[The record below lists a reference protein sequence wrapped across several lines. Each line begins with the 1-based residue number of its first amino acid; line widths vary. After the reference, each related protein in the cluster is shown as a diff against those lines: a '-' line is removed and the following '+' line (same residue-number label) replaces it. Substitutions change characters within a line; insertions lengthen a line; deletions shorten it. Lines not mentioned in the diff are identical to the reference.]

1 MNIFGIGPLE
11 IIFVLIIGIL
21 VLGPEGMIEAG
32 NKLGKFL
39 RSIIK
44 STWWQNIRK
53 GVSEIQYLPQRLM
66 REAELE
72 ELNELR
78 DLTRNNFPSIGGNDH
93 LRASS
98 WSGSGSPL
106 PAAEQKTKDHP
117 DIASRGESASTQ
129 DADQT
134 G

>member
-32 NKLGKFL
+32 RKLGKFM
-39 RSIIK
+39 RSIIH
-44 STWWQNIRK
+44 SPWWKNIRQ
-53 GVSEIQYLPQRLM
+53 GVTEIQHLPQRLI

-78 DLTRNNFPSIGGNDH
+78 DLTKNSFPKIGGND
-93 LRASS
+93 LINSS
-98 WSGSGSPL
+98 WSGTP
-106 PAAEQKTKDHP
+106 
-117 DIASRGESASTQ
+117 ASTS
-129 DADQT
+129 DQPQEPKT
-134 G
+134 PEKDENNFSSS

>member
-32 NKLGKFL
+32 GKLGKFL
-39 RSIIK
+39 RSIIR
-44 STWWQNIRK
+44 SAWWQNVRK

-78 DLTRNNFPSIGGNDH
+78 EMTKNNFPSIGGSDQ
-93 LRASS
+93 LGSSS
-98 WSGSGSPL
+98 WSGNLSAPSRSGGNAENNPDRPASQDNSPSQ
-106 PAAEQKTKDHP
+106 E
-117 DIASRGESASTQ
+117 G
-129 DADQT
+129 
-134 G
+134 

>member
-32 NKLGKFL
+32 RKLGKFL

-44 STWWQNIRK
+44 SSWWQNIRR
-53 GVSEIQYLPQRLM
+53 GVNEIQYLPQRLM

-78 DLTRNNFPSIGGNDH
+78 ELSKTDIPSIAGKDLIGS
-93 LRASS
+93 SS
-98 WSGSGSPL
+98 WSGRAPHAQPAENNPDKSP
-106 PAAEQKTKDHP
+106 AESPKPK
-117 DIASRGESASTQ
+117 S
-129 DADQT
+129 
-134 G
+134 

>member
-32 NKLGKFL
+32 GKLGKFL

-53 GVSEIQYLPQRLM
+53 GVSEIQYLPQRLI

-78 DLTRNNFPSIGGNDH
+78 DLTKKNFPSIGGSDH
-93 LRASS
+93 LGASS
-98 WSGSGSPL
+98 WSGNPSAPSRAVQNP
-106 PAAEQKTKDHP
+106 EKNP
-117 DIASRGESASTQ
+117 DRPSRTDNPSSQ
-129 DADQT
+129 D

>member
-11 IIFVLIIGIL
+11 IVFVLIIGIL
-21 VLGPEGMIEAG
+21 VLGPDGMISAG
-32 NKLGKFL
+32 RKMGKFM

-44 STWWQNIRK
+44 SNWWQNIRK

-78 DLTRNNFPSIGGNDH
+78 MLTKEGFPKIGGED
-93 LRASS
+93 LFGSSS
-98 WSGSGSPL
+98 WSGSPNLGPNSE
-106 PAAEQKTKDHP
+106 EQKITDTEDQHP
-117 DIASRGESASTQ
+117 AES
-129 DADQT
+129 
-134 G
+134 

>member
-32 NKLGKFL
+32 SKLGKFL
-39 RSIIK
+39 RSIIR

-53 GVSEIQYLPQRLM
+53 GVSEIQYLPQRLI

-78 DLTRNNFPSIGGNDH
+78 DLTKNNFPSIGGSDH
-93 LRASS
+93 LGTSS
-98 WSGSGSPL
+98 WSGNLSAP
-106 PAAEQKTKDHP
+106 
-117 DIASRGESASTQ
+117 SR
-129 DADQT
+129 ADQNPET
-134 G
+134 NPDRPSRKENSSNQEG

>member
-1 MNIFGIGPLE
+1 MNIFGIGTLE

-32 NKLGKFL
+32 RKLGKFL

-44 STWWQNIRK
+44 SNWWQNVRK
-53 GVSEIQYLPQRLM
+53 GICEIQYLPQRLM

-78 DLTRNNFPSIGGNDH
+78 KMTEDEFSKIANTDLLKD
-93 LRASS
+93 SS
-98 WSGSGSPL
+98 W
-106 PAAEQKTKDHP
+106 
-117 DIASRGESASTQ
+117 
-129 DADQT
+129 T
-134 G
+134 GKSNQEEV

>member
-32 NKLGKFL
+32 RKLGKFM
-39 RSIIK
+39 RSIIH
-44 STWWQNIRK
+44 SSWWKNIRQ
-53 GVSEIQYLPQRLM
+53 GVTEIQHLPQRLI

-78 DLTRNNFPSIGGNDH
+78 DLTKNSFPKIGGEN
-93 LRASS
+93 LLNSS
-98 WSGSGSPL
+98 WSGL
-106 PAAEQKTKDHP
+106 PDPNPNPSRQSDQVPNDKTLP
-117 DIASRGESASTQ
+117 ESEG
-129 DADQT
+129 D
-134 G
+134 

>member
-21 VLGPEGMIEAG
+21 VLGPEGMIDAG
-32 NKLGKFL
+32 KKMGKLM

-44 STWWQNIRK
+44 STWWQNVRR
-53 GVSEIQYLPQRLM
+53 GMNEIQHLPHRLM

-78 DLTRNNFPSIGGNDH
+78 KLTKDSLLSIGDQD
-93 LRASS
+93 LIKSSS
-98 WSGSGSPL
+98 WVGNSSQNKSP
-106 PAAEQKTKDHP
+106 EKGNQQNP
-117 DIASRGESASTQ
+117 DNQSQPEDRSE
-129 DADQT
+129 
-134 G
+134 

>member
-32 NKLGKFL
+32 RKLGKFL
-39 RSIIK
+39 RSIIT
-44 STWWQNIRK
+44 SSWWQNIRK
-53 GVSEIQYLPQRLM
+53 GITEIQYLPQRLM

-78 DLTRNNFPSIGGNDH
+78 KMTEKDFPKIGGGDI
-93 LRASS
+93 LKSSS
-98 WSGSGSPL
+98 WSGSPQSPQ
-106 PAAEQKTKDHP
+106 PAKPEEKKSEEQPK
-117 DIASRGESASTQ
+117 S
-129 DADQT
+129 
-134 G
+134 

>member
-11 IIFVLIIGIL
+11 IVFVLIIGIL
-21 VLGPEGMIEAG
+21 VLGPEGMITAG
-32 NKLGKFL
+32 RKLGKFM

-44 STWWQNIRK
+44 SDWWQNVRK

-78 DLTRNNFPSIGGNDH
+78 NLTKEGFPKIGGENLLDT
-93 LRASS
+93 SS
-98 WSGSGSPL
+98 WGGS
-106 PAAEQKTKDHP
+106 QKTSSKPEEDKP
-117 DIASRGESASTQ
+117 SDTKEEKPAES
-129 DADQT
+129 
-134 G
+134 

>member
-11 IIFVLIIGIL
+11 IVFVLIIGIL

-32 NKLGKFL
+32 RKLGKFL

-44 STWWQNIRK
+44 STWWQNIRQ

-78 DLTRNNFPSIGGNDH
+78 EMRKDFPSIGGSD
-93 LRASS
+93 LLGGSS
-98 WSGSGSPL
+98 WSGTGSPSQS
-106 PAAEQKTKDHP
+106 AARTPSNTPTDRSGPEN
-117 DIASRGESASTQ
+117 ASTPE
-129 DADQT
+129 

>member
-11 IIFVLIIGIL
+11 IVFVLIIGIM
-21 VLGPEGMIEAG
+21 VLGPDGMISAG
-32 NKLGKFL
+32 RKMGKFM

-44 STWWQNIRK
+44 SNWWQNIRK

-78 DLTRNNFPSIGGNDH
+78 MLTKEGFPKIGGEDLFNS
-93 LRASS
+93 SS
-98 WSGSGSPL
+98 WSGSPNIGSKSE
-106 PAAEQKTKDHP
+106 EQKITDTEDQHP
-117 DIASRGESASTQ
+117 AES
-129 DADQT
+129 
-134 G
+134 

>member
-11 IIFVLIIGIL
+11 IFFVLIIGIL

-32 NKLGKFL
+32 RKLGKFL

-78 DLTRNNFPSIGGNDH
+78 DLAKNNFPSIGGSD
-93 LRASS
+93 LIDTSS
-98 WSGSGSPL
+98 WSGKISSIPPGDRNSKKPPAGSSG
-106 PAAEQKTKDHP
+106 A
-117 DIASRGESASTQ
+117 ESASSQ
-129 DADQT
+129 E

>member
-32 NKLGKFL
+32 KKMGKLM

-44 STWWQNIRK
+44 STWWKNIRE
-53 GVSEIQYLPQRLM
+53 GMNEIQHLPHRLM

-72 ELNELR
+72 ELDELR
-78 DLTRNNFPSIGGNDH
+78 KLTKDSLPSIGDQD
-93 LRASS
+93 LIKSSS
-98 WSGSGSPL
+98 WFGNSPQNMS
-106 PAAEQKTKDHP
+106 PEKGNQKDP
-117 DIASRGESASTQ
+117 DSQSQPEDKSE
-129 DADQT
+129 
-134 G
+134 